1 MVTKSELKYIQS
13 LSDKKVRLETGCF
26 IAEGVKLVGE
36 MIAAG
41 YPLKAVY
48 ALDSWESPD
57 TSIEVNRV
65 EAFELEKMSL
75 LQTPNQV
82 LAVALMPQ
90 KTKEID
96 VAGQLTIV
104 LDGIQDPGNL
114 GTIIRTADWFGIEQI
129 VASEDTADV
138 YNPKVIGA
146 TMGSFMRVS
155 VSYKNLAAWLPTIKL
170 PVYGALLEGEN
181 VFTTKV
187 PKQGL
192 LVIGSEGKGLS
203 RLVQENCDAILSI
216 PIARDT
222 ESLNAGI
229 AASVALYEVSKAR
242 IKNIK

>member
-57 TSIEVNRV
+57 TSIEVTRI
-65 EAFELEKMSL
+65 EAFELEKMSM

-82 LAVALMPQ
+82 LVVAMMPQ
-90 KTKEID
+90 KKETLD
-96 VAGQLTIV
+96 LAGPLTIV
-104 LDGIQDPGNL
+104 LDGIQDPGNM
-114 GTIIRTADWFGIEQI
+114 GTIIRTADWFGITQI
-129 VASEDTADV
+129 VASEDTVDV

-155 VSYKNLAAWLPTIKL
+155 VVYKNLQEWIPTIKL

-181 VFTTKV
+181 VFTIKTPQK
-187 PKQGL
+187 GL
-192 LVIGSEGKGLS
+192 LVIGSEGKGI
-203 RLVQENCDAILSI
+203 RENILDFITHPVTIPKTGDA
-216 PIARDT
+216 

-229 AASVALYEVSKAR
+229 AAGIIVAQLTR
-242 IKNIK
+242 

>member
-57 TSIEVNRV
+57 ASIEVNRI

-82 LAVALMPQ
+82 LAVAMMPQ
-90 KTKEID
+90 KEQSLDLT
-96 VAGQLTIV
+96 GQLTLV
-104 LDGIQDPGNL
+104 LDGIQDPGNM
-114 GTIIRTADWFGIEQI
+114 GTIIRTADWFGIRQI

-138 YNPKVIGA
+138 YNQKVIGA

-155 VSYKNLAAWLPTIKL
+155 VTYKNLADWMPTVKL

-181 VFTTKV
+181 IFTTKAV
-187 PKQGL
+187 KQGL
-192 LVIGSEGKGLS
+192 LVLGSEGKGI
-203 RLVQENCDAILSI
+203 RENILDLITYPVTI
-216 PIARDT
+216 PKIGGA

-229 AASVALYEVSKAR
+229 AAGIIVAQLTR
-242 IKNIK
+242 

>member
-36 MIAAG
+36 MIATG

-57 TSIEVNRV
+57 ATLEVTRI
-65 EAFELEKMSL
+65 EAFELEKMSM

-82 LAVALMPQ
+82 LAVAMMPQ
-90 KTKEID
+90 KKETLNL
-96 VAGQLTIV
+96 AGPLTIV
-104 LDGIQDPGNL
+104 LDGIQDPGNM
-114 GTIIRTADWFGIEQI
+114 GTIIRTADWFGITQI
-129 VASEDTADV
+129 VASEDTVDV

-155 VSYKNLAAWLPTIKL
+155 VTYKNLADWMPTIKL

-181 VFTTKV
+181 VFTIKTPQK
-187 PKQGL
+187 GL
-192 LVIGSEGKGLS
+192 LVIGSEGKGI
-203 RLVQENCDAILSI
+203 RENILDFITHPVTI
-216 PIARDT
+216 PKIGEA

-229 AASVALYEVSKAR
+229 AAGIIVAQLTR
-242 IKNIK
+242 

>member
-57 TSIEVNRV
+57 ATLEVTRI
-65 EAFELEKMSL
+65 EAFELEKMSM

-82 LAVALMPQ
+82 LAVAMMPQ
-90 KTKEID
+90 KKETLD
-96 VAGQLTIV
+96 LAGPLTIV
-104 LDGIQDPGNL
+104 LDGIQDPGNM
-114 GTIIRTADWFGIEQI
+114 GTIIRTADWFGITQI
-129 VASEDTADV
+129 VASEDTVDV
-138 YNPKVIGA
+138 FNPKVIGA

-155 VSYKNLAAWLPTIKL
+155 VTYKNLADWMPTIKL

-181 VFTTKV
+181 VFTIKTPQK
-187 PKQGL
+187 GL
-192 LVIGSEGKGLS
+192 LVIGSEGKGI
-203 RLVQENCDAILSI
+203 RENILDLITHPVTIPKIGDA
-216 PIARDT
+216 

-229 AASVALYEVSKAR
+229 AAGIIVAQLTR
-242 IKNIK
+242 

>member
-57 TSIEVNRV
+57 TSIEVTRI
-65 EAFELEKMSL
+65 EAFELEKMSM

-82 LAVALMPQ
+82 LAVAMMPQ
-90 KTKEID
+90 QIKALDLT
-96 VAGQLTIV
+96 GQLTLV
-104 LDGIQDPGNL
+104 LDGIQDPGNM
-114 GTIIRTADWFGIEQI
+114 GTIIRTADWFGIRQI

-155 VSYKNLAAWLPTIKL
+155 VTYKHLADWMPTVKL
-170 PVYGALLEGEN
+170 PVYGALLAGEN
-181 VFTTKV
+181 IFTTKA
-187 PKQGL
+187 PNGGL
-192 LVIGSEGKGLS
+192 LVIGSEGKGI
-203 RLVQENCDAILSI
+203 RENILDQITHPVTI
-216 PIARDT
+216 PKIGGA

-229 AASVALYEVSKAR
+229 AAGIILAQLTR
-242 IKNIK
+242 

>member
-36 MIAAG
+36 MIATG

-48 ALDSWESPD
+48 ALDSWASPD
-57 TSIEVNRV
+57 ASIEVNRI
-65 EAFELEKMSL
+65 EPFELEKMSL

-90 KTKEID
+90 KPKEID
-96 VAGQLTIV
+96 IAGQLTVV

-114 GTIIRTADWFGIEQI
+114 GTIIRTADWFGIKQI
-129 VASEDTADV
+129 VASEDTVDV

-155 VSYKNLAAWLPTIKL
+155 VHYKNLAAWMPSVKL

-181 VFTTKV
+181 VFTIKA

-192 LVIGSEGKGLS
+192 LVIGSEGKGI
-203 RLVQENCDAILSI
+203 RENIIDLITHPVTI
-216 PIARDT
+216 PKTGGA

-229 AASVALYEVSKAR
+229 AAGIIIAQLTR
-242 IKNIK
+242 

>member
-26 IAEGVKLVGE
+26 IAEGVKMVGE

-57 TSIEVNRV
+57 PSIEVTRI
-65 EAFELEKMSL
+65 EAFELEKMSM

-82 LAVALMPQ
+82 LAVAMMPH
-90 KTKEID
+90 KKE
-96 VAGQLTIV
+96 VLNLEGPLTIV
-104 LDGIQDPGNL
+104 LDGIQDPGNM
-114 GTIIRTADWFGIEQI
+114 GTIIRTADWFGITQI
-129 VASEDTADV
+129 VASEDTVDV

-155 VSYKNLAAWLPTIKL
+155 VTYKNLAEWIPAIKL

-181 VFTTKV
+181 VFTIKTPQK
-187 PKQGL
+187 GL
-192 LVIGSEGKGLS
+192 LVIGSEGKGI
-203 RLVQENCDAILSI
+203 RENILEFITHPVTIPKIGDA
-216 PIARDT
+216 

-229 AASVALYEVSKAR
+229 AAGIIVAQLTR
-242 IKNIK
+242 

>member
-1 MVTKSELKYIQS
+1 MVSKSELKYIQS

-26 IAEGVKLVGE
+26 IAEGVKLVNE

-41 YPLKAVY
+41 WPLKAIY

-65 EAFELEKMSL
+65 EAFELEKMSS

-82 LAVALMPQ
+82 VAVAKMPN
-90 KTKEID
+90 KTDAINLTGK
-96 VAGQLTIV
+96 LTIV

-114 GTIIRTADWFGIEQI
+114 GTIIRIADWFGVQQI
-129 VASEDTADV
+129 VASEDTVDV
-138 YNPKVIGA
+138 YNPKVIQA

-155 VSYKNLAAWLPTIKL
+155 VAYKNVADWLPTVKL

-187 PKQGL
+187 PKGAV
-192 LVIGSEGKGLS
+192 LVIGSEAKGI
-203 RLVQENCDAILSI
+203 RENCIDFITHPVTI
-216 PIARDT
+216 PKIGAA
-222 ESLNAGI
+222 ESLNAG
-229 AASVALYEVSKAR
+229 VATGIIVAQLTR
-242 IKNIK
+242 